1 MMGNVNAS
9 SLGKAVFCGLKM
21 SSELSTLNYNYSP
34 GQVAQCS
41 ANLFLFG
48 DGNKSLYG

>member
-9 SLGKAVFCGLKM
+9 SLGKAVFCGLKV

-41 ANLFLFG
+41 VIQFLIG
-48 DGNKSLYG
+48 ERG